1 MVRSGQRPAS
11 IKEVASL
18 AGVALSSVS
27 RVLNDHPDVSE
38 RMREKVLRAVDE
50 LGYEPDLLA
59 SSLRS
64 GRTHTVGF
72 IIADIVNPLF
82 ASILRGA
89 ERELRDAGYAVLLAH
104 SEGDPARDAESA
116 RLFRRRRVDG
126 LLLSLTDEE
135 WGDTHAELRDNDIPI
150 VLLDREVADGSAW
163 SAVMADHR
171 TGLRRATEHL
181 IDLDHRD
188 IRLITG
194 QQTSRPARERAVGF
208 RDAYER
214 RGITVADGAV
224 VHGNF
229 SAVFG
234 GRAIDEMVG
243 RSELPTALIAG
254 GNLILTGIIAALR
267 RHDIRIGRDIALI
280 TCDDIP
286 LAEFHEPAISVV
298 ARDTEQMGVL
308 AAQMLLELLAGGPP
322 RREVVPTN
330 FLMRESTYP
339 NRRGQPG

>member
-1 MVRSGQRPAS
+1 MLRSGQRPVS
-11 IKEVASL
+11 IKEVASH

-89 ERELRDAGYAVLLAH
+89 ERELRDAGYTVLLAH

-126 LLLSLTDEE
+126 LLLSLADEE
-135 WGDTHAELRDNDIPI
+135 WGDTRAELRDSEIPI
-150 VLLDREVADGSAW
+150 VLLDRDVTDGSAW
-163 SAVMADHR
+163 SAVMADHH
-171 TGLRRATEHL
+171 TGMRRATEHL

-188 IRLITG
+188 IRLVTG
-194 QQTSRPARERAVGF
+194 QRTSRPARERATGF
-208 RDAYER
+208 RDAFER
-214 RGITVADGAV
+214 RGLAVPEDGV
-224 VHGNF
+224 VYGNF
-229 SAVFG
+229 SAAFG
-234 GRAIDEMVG
+234 SRVIDELVG

-254 GNLILTGIIAALR
+254 GNLILTGIIAALH
-267 RHDIRIGRDIALI
+267 RHGIRVGRDIALI

-298 ARDTEQMGVL
+298 ARDTERMGVL
-308 AAQMLLELLAGGPP
+308 AAQLLLELLAGAPP
-322 RREVVPTN
+322 RMEIVPTN

-339 NRRGQPG
+339 NR